1 MPEIQPE
8 AAEAPPLRVSVLIVA
23 HDSAAALRKCVA
35 ALEAAPDRAE
45 FEVLLVDNG
54 STDGSQ
60 SLDREFPEIQML
72 RLPHY
77 CGLTKARNI
86 GIRTCKAEYL
96 LLLAP
101 DVVLDPGAVTKLA
114 DRLAADTSAL
124 AVCPTLLDDAGKTVS
139 RTFRLP
145 DAGQVSANWENP
157 LSQPASGGDLHDGK
171 AILLRKQT
179 IQGINYLDSRFG
191 EHWIDVDLAYQIRKA
206 GKKIA
211 LAEDVRGRWNAADP
225 LWKPATAQER
235 AAFAADAANGAA
247 AYLGKHFGFMSGLGL
262 RIRLVLGALVKVLTF
277 QDPGYSFGLL
287 SRLVSGYKID
297 GSSQKL

>member
-1 MPEIQPE
+1 MQD
-8 AAEAPPLRVSVLIVA
+8 AQAEPLPLRVSVLIVA
-23 HDSAAALRKCVA
+23 HDSVAALRKCVG
-35 ALEAAPDRAE
+35 ALESAPDRAE

-54 STDGSQ
+54 SSDGSQ

-86 GIRTCKAEYL
+86 GIRTCKGEYL
-96 LLLAP
+96 LLLSP
-101 DVVLDPGAVTKLA
+101 DVILEPGAVTKLA
-114 DRLAADTSAL
+114 DRLAADSSAL
-124 AVCPTLLDDAGKTVS
+124 AVCPTLTDDAGTAVS

-145 DAGQVSANWENP
+145 DAQQVSANWENP
-157 LSQPASGGDLHDGK
+157 LSTSAGTSGNLHDGK

-191 EHWIDVDLAYQIRKA
+191 EHWIDVDLACQIQKA
-206 GKKIA
+206 GKKI
-211 LAEDVRGRWNAADP
+211 LLVDGVRGKLNSADP
-225 LWKPATAQER
+225 LWKPTTSRER

-247 AYLGKHFGFMSGLGL
+247 AYLGKHFGFVSGLGL
-262 RIRLVLGALVKVLTF
+262 RVRVILGAVVKLITF

-287 SRLVSGYKID
+287 SRLLSGYKID
-297 GSSQKL
+297 GRSQTL